1 MKSLLFVCFCGIMTY
16 QVFAQNLGICINDP
30 IMKIH
35 VSKSDSALALF
46 ENTQPLAL
54 DVSTALY
61 FKTGSGLYPYTGA
74 IKTIGQSSY
83 TAHIGLF
90 TFASASPNQL
100 IERRSIIDG
109 GKVGLGITAPQTALH
124 INPNGQGSLLIG
136 SNKTDKY
143 NGC

>member
-1 MKSLLFVCFCGIMTY
+1 MKSSLFVCFCGIMTY
-16 QVFAQNLGICINDP
+16 QVSAQNLGIGTNDP

-100 IERRSIIDG
+100 IERLSIIDG
-109 GKVGLGITAPQTALH
+109 GKVGLGTTAPQTALH
-124 INPNGQGSLLIG
+124 INPNRQGSLLIN
-136 SNKTDKY
+136 SNKSS
-143 NGC
+143 G